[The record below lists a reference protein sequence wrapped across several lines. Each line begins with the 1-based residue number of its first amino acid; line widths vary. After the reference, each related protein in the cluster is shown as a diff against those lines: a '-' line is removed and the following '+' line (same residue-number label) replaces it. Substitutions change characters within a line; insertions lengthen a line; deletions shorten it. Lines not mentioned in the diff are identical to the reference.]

1 MSSQSGPDKRGRGS
15 AVRAKRAMNEIAEE
29 HPTTAGRRYLSTTA
43 TKSRRRRL
51 GVILATGLAVL
62 AVVASVAVF
71 DVWPGVGAAILSR
84 TGLSEKSTTTVL
96 LDESFDGDSL
106 DTRVWNTC
114 HWWGD
119 EGCTISSNDELE
131 WYRPE
136 QVSVS
141 GGALRLTADRISTRG
156 SDGKDYEYRS
166 GMVTTGP
173 ANSDDDIGKVSWT
186 YGTVEAR
193 VRVPEGRGLWP
204 AIWMLPLSR
213 ESLPE
218 IDILEVI
225 GQEPDRMMMHF
236 HPSNREDDSPNK
248 DYRLPGATLA
258 EGWHTVRLDW
268 QPERLTWFVDGKQ
281 VWRLTG
287 SQVPD
292 EPMYLV
298 LNLAVGGI
306 YPGPP
311 DDTTKFPATFEIDR
325 IRITTNEL
333 K

>member
-1 MSSQSGPDKRGRGS
+1 MSRIRRPIRPR
-15 AVRAKRAMNEIAEE
+15 RAIGEMAEE
-29 HPTTAGRRYLSTTA
+29 HPAAGRRYFAA
-43 TKSRRRRL
+43 TPSKRPGRRL
-51 GVILATGLAVL
+51 ALTLGTGLMML
-62 AVVASVAVF
+62 AVVASLAVF
-71 DVWPGVGAAILSR
+71 GVWPRVGAAILSR
-84 TGLSEKSTTTVL
+84 TGLSETATVL

-141 GGALRLTADRISTRG
+141 NGSLRLTADQEPTRG

-173 ANSDDDIGKVSWT
+173 ANSDDNVGKVSWT

-193 VRVPEGRGLWP
+193 VRVPAGRGLWP
-204 AIWMLPLSR
+204 ALWMLPLDRKST
-213 ESLPE
+213 PE
-218 IDILEVI
+218 IDIMEVI
-225 GQEPDRMMMHF
+225 GQDPGRMMMHF
-236 HPSNREDDSPNK
+236 HPRDRDDDSPSK
-248 DYRLPGATLA
+248 DYRLTGETLA
-258 EGWHTVRLDW
+258 DGWHTVRLDW
-268 QPERLTWFVDGKQ
+268 QPERLTWFLDGKE
-281 VWRLTG
+281 VWHLTG

-311 DDTTKFPATFEIDR
+311 DETTKFPATFEIDR
-325 IRITTNEL
+325 IRITKNEL

>member
-1 MSSQSGPDKRGRGS
+1 MSSHSGPDRRRRGS
-15 AVRAKRAMNEIAEE
+15 AVTAKRAMDEIAEE
-29 HPTTAGRRYLSTTA
+29 HATTAGRRYLSTTA

-119 EGCTISSNDELE
+119 EGCTIASNDELE

-173 ANSDDDIGKVSWT
+173 ANSDDDVGKVSWT

-204 AIWMLPLSR
+204 AIWMLPLSH
-213 ESLPE
+213 ESRPE

-225 GQEPDRMMMHF
+225 GQDPGRMMMHF
-236 HPSNREDDSPNK
+236 HPGSRDDDSPNK
-248 DYRLPGATLA
+248 DYRLPGPTLA

-268 QPERLTWFVDGKQ
+268 QPERLTWFLDGKQ
-281 VWRLTG
+281 VWRFTG

-311 DDTTKFPATFEIDR
+311 DDRTKFPATFEIDR
-325 IRITTNEL
+325 IRITKNEL

>member
-1 MSSQSGPDKRGRGS
+1 MSSHTAPNKRHRGS
-15 AVRAKRAMNEIAEE
+15 SVRAKRAMDEIAEE
-29 HPTTAGRRYLSTTA
+29 HATTEGRRYLGTTA

-71 DVWPGVGAAILSR
+71 DVWPRVGAAILSR
-84 TGLSEKSTTTVL
+84 TGLSEKTTTTVL

-119 EGCTISSNDELE
+119 EGCTIASNDELE

-156 SDGKDYEYRS
+156 SDGKDYVYRS

-173 ANSDDDIGKVSWT
+173 ANSDDDVGKVSWT

-213 ESLPE
+213 ESRPE

-225 GQEPDRMMMHF
+225 GQDPGRMMMHF
-236 HPSNREDDSPNK
+236 HPRNRDDDSPNK
-248 DYRLPGATLA
+248 DYRLPDATLA

-268 QPERLTWFVDGKQ
+268 QPERLTWFLDGKQ

-287 SQVPD
+287 SEVPD

>member
-1 MSSQSGPDKRGRGS
+1 M
-15 AVRAKRAMNEIAEE
+15 M
-29 HPTTAGRRYLSTTA
+29 
-43 TKSRRRRL
+43 
-51 GVILATGLAVL
+51 L
-62 AVVASVAVF
+62 AVVASLAVF
-71 DVWPGVGAAILSR
+71 GVWPRVGAAILSR
-84 TGLSEKSTTTVL
+84 TGLSETATVL

-141 GGALRLTADRISTRG
+141 NGSLRLTADQEPARG

-173 ANSDDDIGKVSWT
+173 ANSDDNVGKVSWT

-193 VRVPEGRGLWP
+193 VRVPAGRGLWP
-204 AIWMLPLSR
+204 ALWMLPLDRKST
-213 ESLPE
+213 PE
-218 IDILEVI
+218 IDIMEVI
-225 GQEPDRMMMHF
+225 GQDPGRMMMHF
-236 HPSNREDDSPNK
+236 HPRDRDDDSPSK
-248 DYRLPGATLA
+248 DYRLTGETLA
-258 EGWHTVRLDW
+258 DGWHTVRLDW
-268 QPERLTWFVDGKQ
+268 QPERLTWFLDGKE
-281 VWRLTG
+281 VWHLTG

-311 DDTTKFPATFEIDR
+311 DETTKFPATFEIDR
-325 IRITTNEL
+325 IRITKNEL

>member
-1 MSSQSGPDKRGRGS
+1 MSRITRPLRPR
-15 AVRAKRAMNEIAEE
+15 RAIGEMAEE
-29 HPTTAGRRYLSTTA
+29 HPAAGRRYFAA
-43 TKSRRRRL
+43 TPSKRPGRRL
-51 GVILATGLAVL
+51 ALTLGTGLMVL
-62 AVVASVAVF
+62 AVVAALAVF
-71 DVWPGVGAAILSR
+71 GVWPRVGAAILSR
-84 TGLSEKSTTTVL
+84 TGLSETTTTVL

-131 WYRPE
+131 WYGPE

-141 GGALRLTADRISTRG
+141 NGALRLTADRVPTRG

-173 ANSDDDIGKVSWT
+173 ANSDDNVGKVSWT

-193 VRVPEGRGLWP
+193 VRVPAGRGLWP
-204 AIWMLPLSR
+204 ALWMLPLDR
-213 ESLPE
+213 ESTPE
-218 IDILEVI
+218 IDIMEVI
-225 GQEPDRMMMHF
+225 GQDPGRMMMHF
-236 HPSNREDDSPNK
+236 HPRDRDDDSPSK
-248 DYRLPGATLA
+248 DYRLTGETLA
-258 EGWHTVRLDW
+258 DGWHTVRLDW
-268 QPERLTWFVDGKQ
+268 QPERLTWSLDGKQ
-281 VWRLTG
+281 VWHLTG

-311 DDTTKFPATFEIDR
+311 DETTKFPATFEIDR
-325 IRITTNEL
+325 IRITKNEL

>member
-1 MSSQSGPDKRGRGS
+1 
-15 AVRAKRAMNEIAEE
+15 
-29 HPTTAGRRYLSTTA
+29 
-43 TKSRRRRL
+43 
-51 GVILATGLAVL
+51 
-62 AVVASVAVF
+62 VAVF

-141 GGALRLTADRISTRG
+141 GGALRLTADRITTRG

-213 ESLPE
+213 ESRPE

-225 GQEPDRMMMHF
+225 GQDPGRMMMHF
-236 HPSNREDDSPNK
+236 HPGSRDDDSPNK
-248 DYRLPGATLA
+248 DYRLPGPTLA
-258 EGWHTVRLDW
+258 EGWHTIRLDW

-281 VWRLTG
+281 VWRVTG

>member
-1 MSSQSGPDKRGRGS
+1 M
-15 AVRAKRAMNEIAEE
+15 M
-29 HPTTAGRRYLSTTA
+29 
-43 TKSRRRRL
+43 
-51 GVILATGLAVL
+51 L
-62 AVVASVAVF
+62 AVVASLAVF
-71 DVWPGVGAAILSR
+71 GVWPRVGAAILSR
-84 TGLSEKSTTTVL
+84 TGLSETATVL

-141 GGALRLTADRISTRG
+141 NGSLRLTADQEPTRG

-173 ANSDDDIGKVSWT
+173 ANSDDNVGKVSWT

-193 VRVPEGRGLWP
+193 VRVPAGRGLWP
-204 AIWMLPLSR
+204 ALWMLPLDRKST
-213 ESLPE
+213 PE
-218 IDILEVI
+218 IDIMEVI
-225 GQEPDRMMMHF
+225 GQDPGRMMMHF
-236 HPSNREDDSPNK
+236 HPRDRDDDSPSK
-248 DYRLPGATLA
+248 DYRLTGETLA
-258 EGWHTVRLDW
+258 DGWHTVRLDW
-268 QPERLTWFVDGKQ
+268 QPERLTWFLDGKE
-281 VWRLTG
+281 VWHLTG

-311 DDTTKFPATFEIDR
+311 DETTKFPATFEIDR
-325 IRITTNEL
+325 IRITKNEL